1 MPFDCIPAHSTEE
14 LKNMAGLNR
23 KMLIDITYQTG
34 GAYLAQALSVI
45 DMMTAVFYRYLKF
58 CPSQPDWDGRDRFLL
73 SPGHYALPL
82 YVILSDLGYFDS
94 SVLYTFKENGSPA
107 ELISHRH
114 TLPGVE
120 ISGGSLGQ
128 VLSIGVGMALHAKLR
143 AKAHKIFVM
152 MSDGEQDEGQIW
164 EAAASASHFGL
175 NNLIAFIDK
184 NGFQVD
190 GPTQGV
196 MNMEPLAEKYR
207 AFGWDVAEVDGN
219 EMDEIVKAL
228 DEFVSKGTKP
238 CLLIGNTIRGKGI
251 SFLENNIDFHYT
263 RLDKSLNDKANCE
276 LTGDWD
282 AGM

>member
-1 MPFDCIPAHSTEE
+1 MPFDCILAPSTEE
-14 LKNMAGLNR
+14 LKDRAQLNR
-23 KMLIDITYQTG
+23 KTLIDITYQTG
-34 GAYLAQALSVI
+34 GSYLAQALSVI
-45 DMMTAVFYRYLKF
+45 DLMTAVFYRYLKLN
-58 CPSQPDWDGRDRFLL
+58 PSQLDWDGRDRFLL

-82 YVILSDLGYFDS
+82 YVILANLGYFDS

-164 EAAASASHFGL
+164 EAASSASHFGL
-175 NNLIAFIDK
+175 NNLIALIDK

-207 AFGWDVAEVDGN
+207 AFGWDVAEVNGN

-263 RLDKSLNDKANCE
+263 RLDKSLKDKANCE